1 MIRLKESEFED
12 IVRYIREN
20 YGINLDKK
28 QVLIECR
35 LSREL
40 EKRGIDSYGKYL
52 ELIKMDKDGDMA
64 GEMIN
69 RLTTNYTYFMRKP
82 SHFSI
87 LRDEILPET
96 YDGRHYG
103 TYNIWCA
110 GCSTGE
116 ECYTLAMTLADYRK
130 RFPGVPSTRI
140 LATDLS
146 GEVLRQAQ
154 EAVYPMREWDSLPK
168 EWQQEYCYIVDEKH
182 FGIDERLKYNITFMK
197 HNLME
202 EFPQEKKFDLILCRN
217 VMIYF
222 DKASRRKL
230 ISSLERHLKPGGYL
244 LIGHSEL
251 LSAEESSL
259 KTVHPAI
266 YKNLS
271 NA

>member
-1 MIRLKESEFED
+1 M
-12 IVRYIREN
+12 RYIREN
-20 YGINLDKK
+20 YGINLNKK

-35 LSREL
+35 LLREL

-69 RLTTNYTYFMRKP
+69 RLTTNYTYFMREP

-130 RFPGVPSTRI
+130 RFRVCH
-140 LATDLS
+140 
-146 GEVLRQAQ
+146 RQGF
-154 EAVYPMREWDSLPK
+154 
-168 EWQQEYCYIVDEKH
+168 WQQICQAK
-182 FGIDERLKYNITFMK
+182 
-197 HNLME
+197 
-202 EFPQEKKFDLILCRN
+202 
-217 VMIYF
+217 
-222 DKASRRKL
+222 S
-230 ISSLERHLKPGGYL
+230 
-244 LIGHSEL
+244 
-251 LSAEESSL
+251 
-259 KTVHPAI
+259 
-266 YKNLS
+266 
-271 NA
+271 